1 MPNRKL
7 YDIVPV
13 AFKIPVED
21 SGKSGRNCFRMS
33 EKKQIKYRHE
43 LKYQVTDGEIQMLKM
58 RIQHLLPL
66 DSHVAQ
72 TGSYRI
78 RSLYFD
84 DYDDRCMKEN
94 ENGTDPR
101 EKFRIRIYNG
111 SAAKI
116 SLECKRKERGKTH
129 KTSCPLTVEQT
140 RLLMAGKVL
149 PDIGQQPPLLR
160 KLTLQMMTRQM
171 RPKVIVEYDRIPY
184 VYKNGNVR
192 ITLDTNITSSS
203 AVETFLDPCISG
215 RPVLPVGQ
223 QLLEVK
229 YDEYLPDFIYRS
241 LMLPNLRQTA
251 FSKYYICRKYTR

>member
-1 MPNRKL
+1 MPENKL
-7 YDIVPV
+7 L
-13 AFKIPVED
+13 
-21 SGKSGRNCFRMS
+21 
-33 EKKQIKYRHE
+33 QYRHE
-43 LKYQVTDGEIQMLKM
+43 LKYQVTDGQIQLLRN
-58 RIQHLLPL
+58 RISHLLPL

-72 TGSYRI
+72 SGSYCI

-84 DYDDRCMKEN
+84 DYDNRCLKEN

-111 SAAKI
+111 SAEKI

-129 KTSCPLTVEQT
+129 KTSCPLTQEQT
-140 RLLMAGKVL
+140 RQLMAGKIL
-149 PDIGQQPPLLR
+149 PDIGSQPPLLR
-160 KLTLQMMTRQM
+160 KLTLQMMTRRL
-171 RPKVIVEYDRIPY
+171 RPVVIVEYRRIPY

-192 ITLDTNITSSS
+192 ITLDTNILSSS
-203 AVETFLDPCISG
+203 EVETFLDPRISG